1 MKKLFKKIFL
11 RNVIKSFFYDDH
23 ALPIINKKINTDH
36 FVSLDFFKVNN
47 NKYRERSYIIR
58 RSPGAGLFSNFIYVL
73 NHLKIADNLKMKPF
87 VNMKDF
93 TTIYNEKEKVNN
105 TFNAWNYFFKNKLN
119 RTNKK
124 YNKKIFILTKN
135 NFCKNFTHNVSSDN
149 FRKLFHKYFII
160 DPIITKEATAY
171 AKKNLDNNTLGLHY
185 RGTSYKISANHP
197 YPATKTQLSQE
208 LKRLIKK
215 YKIKKIFLCTEDLNM
230 FEFIKKKFYK
240 KIIFTH
246 SYRSY
251 WDNAFRKYPRKLH
264 RYLLGK
270 EILIDSIILSK
281 CKYIL
286 HTKTNVSEFVKFLDN
301 KKKIKYFDLD
311 NGMSSSNEYFARW
324 LWYYKNIAPQIM
336 GGFSSQLNK

>member
-11 RNVIKSFFYDDH
+11 RDAIKSFFYDDH

-36 FVSLDFFKVNN
+36 FVSLDFFKRNK
-47 NKYRERSYIIR
+47 NKYGDKSYIIR

-87 VNMKDF
+87 VDMKNF
-93 TTIYNEKEKVNN
+93 TTIYNEKKRINN
-105 TFNAWNYFFKNKLN
+105 TFNAWNYYFKNKLN
-119 RTNKK
+119 RKNKK
-124 YNKKIFILTKN
+124 NNKRIFILTKN
-135 NFCKNFTHNVSSDN
+135 NFYKNFTHNVYSDN
-149 FRKLFHKYFII
+149 FRNLFDKYFII
-160 DPIITKEATAY
+160 DPIITKEANIY

-197 YPATKTQLSQE
+197 YPATKTQLYQE

-215 YKIKKIFLCTEDLNM
+215 YKIKKIFLCTEDLSM

-240 KIIFTH
+240 KIIFTN

-251 WDNAFRKYPRKLH
+251 WDNAFRIYHRKFH

-281 CKYIL
+281 CKYFL
-286 HTKTNVSEFVKFLDN
+286 HTTTNVSEFVKFLDN
-301 KKKIKYFDLD
+301 KKKIKYFGLN

-324 LWYYKNIAPQIM
+324 LWYYKNFAPQIM
-336 GGFSSQLNK
+336 GGFSNKLNN